1 MALPDVADWRV
12 LVIDDEA
19 DSVEVVGLVLTAA
32 GATVWEAANGQEGL
46 AVFKQERPTLV
57 LTDLSMPDMDGWELL
72 KAIRDNEDGR
82 RVPVIALTAHA
93 MTGDR
98 ERVLE
103 AGFDGY
109 LSKPLKMF
117 TLVEALLECLGHLDR
132 SSGKDH

>member
-1 MALPDVADWRV
+1 MALSDVADWRV

-19 DSVEVVGLVLTAA
+19 DSVEVVSLVLTAA
-32 GATVWEAANGQEGL
+32 GATVWETANGREGL
-46 AVFKQERPTLV
+46 AVFKQEHPSLV

-72 KAIRDNEDGR
+72 KEIRNNEDGR
-82 RVPVIALTAHA
+82 HVPIIALTAHA

-117 TLVEALLECLGHLDR
+117 TLVESLLKCLGHLDGA
-132 SSGKDH
+132 SGKDH